1 MKQKKHIFGKI
12 ILTIAPMTMMV
23 PALLVGFRNND
34 VVNAKA
40 SSGSG
45 TKNDPILIS
54 SSEDMLEVMTKVN
67 NGTTDY
73 ANKYLSVTNNLSV
86 ALFATANGKTF
97 RGHLDGGGFTITL
110 STSATGAVAM
120 FNCVGSVASV
130 SNIVFEGSLSGV
142 GTMSSTVCVYNY
154 GLISNVTNNCDI
166 SSTNENGIIGG
177 IAASEIAS
185 SATATAKIENC
196 VNNATISGTTYV
208 GGIVG
213 NLRIGSISDSIN
225 NGEVIST
232 STNSGGIA
240 GGQVEHSTNNA
251 TITNCTNNSSV
262 EGTQYVGGIAG
273 NLIKGSIS
281 DSTNSGEISSSS
293 TSCAGIVGIVGKD
306 QSTICDVTITNC
318 INEGNI
324 TSKGQAGGIAGGV
337 FPQLTCTSCS
347 NYGNIS
353 VSGNSGAGG
362 IVGYIQSSTAD
373 AVFSITNCYSDGI
386 ITTKNGWAGGVFGYF
401 SSSSLGTMN
410 LTDVLSASKV
420 EDTSATGRVGGFMA
434 GQNSTTNVAFNLEKC
449 QQIASISF
457 SGSNYFST
465 GYVFGKI
472 VKNIESNLAKNDKNH
487 GSVLSDS
494 TKKLIRAVRKF
505 DCKYDAAIANDIST
519 GINNLTGE
527 EISALDLVKYFGEN
541 NYNGSYYRSALYI
554 DSYLQT
560 NASRSLGLI
569 GIFQLNAD
577 SSLTIT
583 AIISLFVAVGA
594 LASFIIIK
602 KRKNI

>member
-1 MKQKKHIFGKI
+1 MKQKKHILRKV

-23 PALLVGFRNND
+23 AALLVCFRNNNA
-34 VVNAKA
+34 VNAKA
-40 SSGSG
+40 LSGSG
-45 TKNDPILIS
+45 TESDPILIS
-54 SSEDMLEVMTKVN
+54 SSEDLLEVMTNVN
-67 NGTTDY
+67 NGTDY
-73 ANKYLSVTNNLSV
+73 KNKYLSVTNNLSV
-86 ALFATANGKTF
+86 ALFSTTNQKTF
-97 RGHLDGGGFTITL
+97 RGHLDGGGFTISL

-120 FNCVGSVASV
+120 FNCVGSVGSV

-142 GTMSSTVCVYNY
+142 GSKSSTVCAYNY
-154 GLISNVTNNCDI
+154 GLISNVINNCDI
-166 SSTNENGIIGG
+166 YSTNENGIIGG
-177 IAASEIAS
+177 IAASEIA
-185 SATATAKIENC
+185 TTAKIENC

-225 NGEVIST
+225 NGEVISS

-240 GGQVEHSTNNA
+240 GGQEENASNNA
-251 TITNCTNNSSV
+251 TITNCANNSSV
-262 EGTQYVGGIAG
+262 EGTQYVGGITG
-273 NLIKGSIS
+273 NLRVGSIS
-281 DSTNSGEISSSS
+281 DSTNSGEITSSS
-293 TSCAGIVGIVGKD
+293 TGCAGIVGIVGKD
-306 QSTICDVTITNC
+306 SSTISDVTITNC

-324 TSKGQAGGIAGGV
+324 TSRGQAGGIAGGV
-337 FPQLTCTSCS
+337 YPQLTCTGCS

-353 VSGNSGAGG
+353 VSGNTGAGG
-362 IVGYIQSSTAD
+362 IVGYIQSTNAD

-386 ITTKNGWAGGVFGYF
+386 ITTNNGWAGGVFGYF
-401 SSSSLGTMN
+401 SSASLGTMN
-410 LTDVLSASKV
+410 LTDVLSASEV
-420 EDTSATGRVGGFMA
+420 VDTSATGRVGGFMV
-434 GQNSTTNVAFNLEKC
+434 GQNGTNVAFNLEKC

-457 SGSNYFST
+457 SGSNNYST
-465 GYVFGKI
+465 GYVFGNI
-472 VKNIESNLAKNDKNH
+472 VTNIDSNLAKNDKNH
-487 GSVLSDS
+487 GTVLSDS

-505 DCKYDAAIANDIST
+505 DCAYDATIANDIST
-519 GINNLTGE
+519 GINNLTGA
-527 EISALDLVKYFGEN
+527 EISALDSIKYFEKN
-541 NYNGSYYRSALYI
+541 NYDGSYYRSALYI

-583 AIISLFVAVGA
+583 AIISLCIAFGA